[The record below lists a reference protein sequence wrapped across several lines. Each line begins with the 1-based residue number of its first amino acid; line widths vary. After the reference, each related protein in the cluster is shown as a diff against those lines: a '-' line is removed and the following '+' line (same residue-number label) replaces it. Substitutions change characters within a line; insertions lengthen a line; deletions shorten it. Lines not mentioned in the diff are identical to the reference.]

1 MADLYGR
8 RTAIEI
14 GDPGSVGRRFD
25 GLRITFSIRRSSTAS
40 PDAAEVAVYNPGAE
54 TVAALESPRAVVRVI
69 AGYDAPAVV
78 LSGRIVLG
86 SLRVERDGPSRVAR
100 LQVQDGGLDLRQTR
114 LSRAWGG
121 TVYGSE
127 ILDYVLEASGLARGT
142 IRLPVDPTYARGT
155 VTVGALR
162 DTVAT
167 VARDAGASWA
177 VQDGALHV
185 WPAAEERNRTAILLS
200 PSTGLIGSPVLSDDG
215 HVEVVSLLRPTLRP
229 GDVYAVRAE
238 LHSGEYVAVDVE
250 HRGDSHG
257 TDYYTTI
264 TGRRRG

>member
-8 RTAIEI
+8 QTAIEI
-14 GDPGSVGRRFD
+14 GDPGSIGRRFS
-25 GLRITFSIRRSSTAS
+25 GLRITFQIRRSSTAS
-40 PDAAEVAVYNPGAE
+40 PDAADVELYNPGAE

-78 LSGRIVLG
+78 LSGRIVVG
-86 SLRVERDGPSRVAR
+86 SLRVEREGPTRVAR
-100 LQVQDGGLDLRQTR
+100 LQVQDGGVDLRQTR

-127 ILDYVLEASGLARGT
+127 IIDYAIQASGLDRGT
-142 IRLPVDPTYARGT
+142 IRLPVDPTYSRGT
-155 VTVGALR
+155 VTFGALR
-162 DTVAT
+162 DTIAT

-185 WPAAEERNRTAILLS
+185 WPATEERTRTAILLS

-215 HVEVVSLLRPTLRP
+215 HVEVVSLLRPSLRP
-229 GDVYAVRAE
+229 GDLYVVRAE
-238 LHSGEYVAVDVE
+238 QHSGEYVAVDLE

-257 TDYYTTI
+257 RDYYTTI
-264 TGRRRG
+264 TGRRR

>member
-25 GLRITFSIRRSSTAS
+25 GLRITFAIRRSSTAA
-40 PDAAEVAVYNPGAE
+40 PDAASVEVYNPGAE
-54 TVAALESPRAVVRVI
+54 TVAALESPRATIRVI

-78 LSGRIVLG
+78 ISGRIVVG

-100 LQVQDGGLDLRQTR
+100 LQVQDGGIDLRQTR

-121 TVYGSE
+121 TVLGSE
-127 ILDYVLEASGLARGT
+127 IIAYALEASGLARGV
-142 IRLPVDPTYARGT
+142 IELPLDPTYARGT

-162 DTVAT
+162 DTIAT

-185 WPAAEERNRTAILLS
+185 WPADQERTRTAILLS
-200 PSTGLIGSPVLSDDG
+200 PSTGLVGSPVLSDEG
-215 HVEVVSLLRPTLRP
+215 CVEVVSLLRPTLRP
-229 GDVYAVRAE
+229 GDVYAVSAAQ
-238 LHSGEYVAVDVE
+238 HSGEYTAIDVE

-257 TDYYTTI
+257 SDYYTTI